1 MGFLDLTGLT
11 TFWNNVKDY
20 IDDHKATV
28 TQTLTSGTEIGS
40 VDGTKLYAP
49 AASSGGSQTTWY
61 GTSSTAAS
69 TAAKTTSIT
78 DFELVKGAMVSVYFS
93 TANTA
98 ATPTLNVSGTGAK
111 QIRARNAAG
120 STANPIKWAAKTTLT
135 FVYTGSYWFLV
146 AEDTSGW
153 RQVSVTTSAVP
164 SGFNTR
170 DVRVWA
176 NDRLRLLYVY
186 IHYENT
192 GGSNTATGSNT
203 ALFTCTDTSLYPSST
218 KACLEGFRYNGSTG
232 ALADFPVRIYQVS
245 TTAKS
250 WGMQLP
256 GWSFDAASFKTHG
269 TIPYDALGIA

>member
-1 MGFLDLTGLT
+1 MAFLDDAGTQTL
-11 TFWNNVKDY
+11 WAKVKALVAS
-20 IDDHKATV
+20 HKATV

-61 GTSSTAAS
+61 GTSSTAAG

-98 ATPTLNVSGTGAK
+98 TTPTLNVSGTGAK

-120 STANPIKWAAKTTLT
+120 AAANPIKWAAKTTLT

-153 RQVSVTTSAVP
+153 RQVSVTTSYLP

-176 NDRLRLLYVY
+176 NDRLRMLYVY
-186 IHYENT
+186 VHYENT
-192 GGSNTATGSNT
+192 SGSNTSTGANAVFLS
-203 ALFTCTDTSLYPSST
+203 CTDTSLYPSST
-218 KACLEGFRYNGSTG
+218 KAILDGFRYNGSTG
-232 ALADFPVRIYQVS
+232 ALQDFPVNMYQWN
-245 TTAKS
+245 TTSKT
-250 WGMQLP
+250 WGIRGP
-256 GWSFDAASFKTHG
+256 AWSFDCASLKFHG